1 LKKIQIKI
9 SKNSQEKIHQETPL
23 IDLQSSSSSEIQ
35 IFKRLNYLLR
45 KNIDLEQ
52 IDIHLDEFRE
62 ESYLIFENF
71 HCS

>member
-23 IDLQSSSSSEIQ
+23 IDLQSSSSEIQ
-35 IFKRLNYLLR
+35 IFKRLNHLLR